1 MSWFPLWPHIML
13 FLWENSSVLGW
24 PLHIS
29 STIPVWTL
37 SGCRGPSDKDAGSGA
52 LLPSNGK
59 RLPHTQRR
67 SAPLRLPVR
76 GQTGDQGTKQVG
88 AKGERPPHWANWFN
102 RWCRAGQVCRRTAVN
117 RCKEDASV
125 MDAKGCQLPPPGR
138 GFGQNSTLLQVL
150 LHYFQLICTNKH
162 THKEPDMVYRDK
174 CGQCAEAQM
183 VQPQWR
189 CRAAFDGCEWLISGL
204 AGSDRVT
211 SGGAWQPQAH
221 TRAFPPETR
230 WSRNLQDAQQLLSRP
245 YRSPIYSGYLLPLEL
260 DRFLSPASSFDGK
273 AAESNGSFRVSQRAT
288 LDTKHAYFH
297 FSSLH
302 PFILSSG

>member
-1 MSWFPLWPHIML
+1 MPALVLYCPPMANACHTHSGVPLL
-13 FLWENSSVLGW
+13 SAFQWEDR
-24 PLHIS
+24 PEI
-29 STIPVWTL
+29 
-37 SGCRGPSDKDAGSGA
+37 RGPNKSGPKEKG
-52 LLPSNGK
+52 L
-59 RLPHTQRR
+59 HT
-67 SAPLRLPVR
+67 
-76 GQTGDQGTKQVG
+76 GQTGSTDDAEQDRHVG
-88 AKGERPPHWANWFN
+88 GRLWTGVK
-102 RWCRAGQVCRRTAVN
+102 RTLLWWMLKAVN
-117 RCKEDASV
+117 FPLLAAV
-125 MDAKGCQLPPPGR
+125 LAKAGH
-138 GFGQNSTLLQVL
+138 FYKFYSITFNSFAQ
-150 LHYFQLICTNKH
+150 TN

-211 SGGAWQPQAH
+211 SGGAWQPQAY

-230 WSRNLQDAQQLLSRP
+230 WSRNLQDAQQLLSHP

-273 AAESNGSFRVSQRAT
+273 AAESNGSFCVSQRAT

-302 PFILSSG
+302 PFILSTG